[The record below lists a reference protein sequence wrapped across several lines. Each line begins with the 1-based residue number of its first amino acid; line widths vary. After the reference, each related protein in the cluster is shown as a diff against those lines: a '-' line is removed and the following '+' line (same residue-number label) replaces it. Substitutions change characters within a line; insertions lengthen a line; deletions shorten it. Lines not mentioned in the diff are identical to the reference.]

1 MKVCPRCSYV
11 DTDGRRVCSACRG
24 SLMGTPARELFE
36 ILEMREAALVG
47 VGEPAGRA
55 PWGPGLTALVEEA
68 WNEARPEDEQSLAA
82 TPLLPPDAPPR
93 PVRSHGTAATGRF
106 LGAPA
111 DMAPVVPAPDP
122 RPSAFEAAFGTG
134 AEPLDVATF
143 DAVVDP
149 VDGPAFETAPWFDVL
164 VADEPEPGA
173 HTPLPGLGTILDVP
187 AADRAADPPQR
198 PQDELAELTRRRLV
212 KLYDARTAAPVLLDV
227 DTPVNGSRPSPRST
241 GAGSGRRARRSR
253 WRVAIAVVLVVAAI
267 AGGGTLVDLFDA
279 DDQGRLTDATTPIDK
294 LPWRTVRSDQV
305 RMIAPGEPVG
315 ATGSAYQ
322 RYALPDLDLMVTV
335 REPAPSLTSD
345 VALRSYTSQLA
356 SLVGGR
362 LIEGSALVSSEGTGF
377 SARLDVDR
385 RTTLLYVLSAPG
397 AVVEVRGDLLG
408 GDPARAQA
416 IFERTINS
424 IEVR

>member
-47 VGEPAGRA
+47 AGEPAGRA
-55 PWGPGLTALVEEA
+55 PWGPGVTALVEEA

-82 TPLLPPDAPPR
+82 TSVVPPDAPPR
-93 PVRSHGTAATGRF
+93 PVRSHGAAATGRF
-106 LGAPA
+106 LGTPA
-111 DMAPVVPAPDP
+111 DEAPVVPAPDP
-122 RPSAFEAAFGTG
+122 RPSAFEAAFDTA
-134 AEPLDVATF
+134 AEPLDLATF
-143 DAVVDP
+143 DVVVDP
-149 VDGPAFETAPWFDVL
+149 VDGPAFETVPRFEVL
-164 VADEPEPGA
+164 VADEPAPAE

-187 AADRAADPPQR
+187 AADKAADPPQR

-241 GAGSGRRARRSR
+241 GATAGRRARRSR
-253 WRVAIAVVLVVAAI
+253 WRVAVAVVLVAAAI
-267 AGGGTLVDLFDA
+267 AGGGTVVDLFDA
-279 DDQGRLTDATTPIDK
+279 GDQGRLADATTPIDK
-294 LPWRTVRSDQV
+294 LPWRTVRSDQL
-305 RMIAPGEPVG
+305 RMIAPGAPVG
-315 ATGSAYQ
+315 AAGSAYQ

-335 REPAPSLTSD
+335 RDPAPSLTSD

-356 SLVGGR
+356 SLLGGR
-362 LIEGSALVSSEGTGF
+362 LIEGFALVSSEGTGF

-397 AVVEVRGDLLG
+397 AVVEVRGDLLSA
-408 GDPARAQA
+408 DSVRAQA

-424 IEVR
+424 IEVS